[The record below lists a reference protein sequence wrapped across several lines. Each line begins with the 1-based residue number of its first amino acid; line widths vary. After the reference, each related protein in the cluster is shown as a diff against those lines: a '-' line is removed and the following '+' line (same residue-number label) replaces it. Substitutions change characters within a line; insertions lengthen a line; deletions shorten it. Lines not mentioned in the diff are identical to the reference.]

1 MDTHTRILGALILTG
16 AGLVA
21 QAAVGAD
28 AKMPADHHDASM
40 NMDEANADD
49 AAMQGMSAKQ
59 RVMKEAAAAAKNNTN
74 EDATAA
80 AAKDTPTEDA
90 IAAAAKNTTTEEPT
104 AAASTNATTE
114 QAAADE
120 AHAMPADM
128 PMPAAHD
135 AHEATT
141 PAGAA
146 PTQDD
151 QAKEE
156 QHSMSDEPDMHAHH
170 HDMAPGTTRTTA
182 DYALPPVTLVRD
194 DGKSVSLADELND
207 GRPVVLTFIYT
218 SCTTIC
224 PMVTQTFEQLQE
236 QLGSERDKVHI
247 VSISIDP
254 EQDTPARL
262 KSYAER
268 FGAGPEWQ
276 YYTGTV
282 DASVA
287 AQRAFNVYR
296 GDKMNHTAVAFLRAA
311 PGKPWLRLDGLA
323 TPDELLSAYHEV
335 VASNG
340 S

>member
-1 MDTHTRILGALILTG
+1 MDTHRRVLGALILTG
-16 AGLVA
+16 AGLAA
-21 QAAVGAD
+21 QAAFGAD
-28 AKMPADHHDASM
+28 PQMPAHHHDASM
-40 NMDEANADD
+40 NMDEADADD
-49 AAMQGMSAKQ
+49 SATSGLSAKQ
-59 RVMKEAAAAAKNNTN
+59 RVMKQAAAAAALK
-74 EDATAA
+74 E
-80 AAKDTPTEDA
+80 
-90 IAAAAKNTTTEEPT
+90 
-104 AAASTNATTE
+104 NATDE
-114 QAAADE
+114 AAADE

-135 AHEATT
+135 ADSGNDATA
-141 PAGAA
+141 PAGATPA
-146 PTQDD
+146 NKE
-151 QAKEE
+151 QANDE
-156 QHSMSDEPDMHAHH
+156 QHSMSGEQDMHAHH
-170 HDMAPGTTRTTA
+170 HDMAPGTTRTMA

-224 PMVTQTFEQLQE
+224 PMVSQTFEQLQE
-236 QLGSERDKVHI
+236 QLGSERDKVHL

-254 EQDTPARL
+254 EEDTPARL
-262 KSYAER
+262 KTYAER

-335 VASNG
+335 LASNG